1 MIRGQKRALDKR
13 PSVNVNLNASIHN
26 RFDIEV
32 VDAKTGEVKQRAQA
46 ENVICDYLWSVLFYK
61 TTSSDGK
68 WSSYIHYGSG
78 SGTPSAT
85 DTALFNYVGYGTPST
100 SDDVRSFDAINHVAS
115 LRRKIVLSEQTAV
128 GVTITE
134 VGISNSTS
142 GSICTHA
149 MLKDMNGNH
158 ISIVKTGTDII
169 NIYATI
175 FVHWS
180 GENDDWFSFANYED
194 SNDLFAWILGTA
206 TCYAASPDAYLS
218 GNINGVQTIT
228 RSSITFST
236 GEKSILIG
244 YARVAASSG
253 NNAGGYTFLASK
265 HWLLRIHSSWF
276 SPPHIIGESIAT
288 GDGTTRDFK
297 TAFRD
302 IKNATVYVDGVETQV
317 TIDSTFPLPT
327 SDVPTALILRNL
339 DGTLFV
345 TTYWGESDVKGD
357 AVYVRPP
364 SPSILENPN
373 NSLFGIQKLVPYN
386 YQTAYET
393 LSLYASDDMISWTT
407 ISENIA
413 GEISI
418 PEELRRSRY
427 FKAIN
432 NNKPGYKNYWQFVPD
447 IETGYN
453 IHFAEAPADGAVI
466 AADYTPGVIAK
477 DENHVFDFQ
486 IKFTFG
492 EYTEN

>member
-1 MIRGQKRALDKR
+1 MIRGQKRALDKQ
-13 PSVNVNLNASIHN
+13 PSVNVDLNASIHN

-32 VDAKTGEVKQRAQA
+32 IDARTGKVKQRAQA
-46 ENVICDYLWSVLFYK
+46 ENVICDYLWSVLSRN
-61 TTSSDGK
+61 TTSNDGK

-78 SGTPSAT
+78 SGTPAAT
-85 DTALFNYVGYGTPST
+85 DTSLFNYVGYGTPST

-115 LRRKIVLSEQTAV
+115 LRRKIILSEQTAV

-149 MLKDMNGNH
+149 MLEDMNGNQ
-158 ISIVKTGTDII
+158 ISIVKTDTDII

-180 GENDDWFSFANYED
+180 GENDAWFAFANYED
-194 SNDLFAWILGTA
+194 SNGLFEWLLGTA
-206 TCYAASPDAYLS
+206 TCYGAAPDAYLT
-218 GNINGVQTIT
+218 GNSAETVTAY
-228 RSSITFST
+228 RSSITFPT

-244 YARVAASSG
+244 YDRIAASSG
-253 NNAGGYTFLASK
+253 NNAGGYTFLASD

-276 SPPHIIGESIAT
+276 SPPPITGESIGT

-317 TIDSTFPLPT
+317 TVDSTFPLLPA
-327 SDVPTALILRNL
+327 SDIPTALILRNL

-345 TTYWGESDVKGD
+345 TTNWGPGAVRGS

-364 SPSILENPN
+364 SPIILENPN

-386 YQTAYET
+386 YQTSYER

-407 ISENIA
+407 ISENID

-418 PEELRRSRY
+418 PEELQRSRY

-432 NNKPGYKNYWQFVPD
+432 NVSGGQNYWQFVSD
-447 IETGYN
+447 VETGYN

-466 AADYTPGVIAK
+466 TADYTPGVIAK

-492 EYTEN
+492 EYTE